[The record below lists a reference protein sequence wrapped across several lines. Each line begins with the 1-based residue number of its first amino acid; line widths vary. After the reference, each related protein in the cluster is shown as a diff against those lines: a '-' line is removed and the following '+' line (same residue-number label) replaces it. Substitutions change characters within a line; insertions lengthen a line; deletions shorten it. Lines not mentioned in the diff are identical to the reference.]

1 MKDTFKL
8 LIFIFIFTKI
18 TSPFLV
24 TYKKINTFKNTE
36 VYIVKENDNLWKIA
50 EKYNKNNKE
59 QFISGIRKLNDLKNT
74 NLYIDQK
81 LLLP

>member
-59 QFISGIRKLNDLKNT
+59 QFISGIRKLNDLKNS

>member
-50 EKYNKNNKE
+50 EKYDRNNKE
-59 QFISGIRKLNDLKNT
+59 EFILSLKELN
-74 NLYIDQK
+74 NLENSNLHINQN
-81 LLLP
+81 LLVP